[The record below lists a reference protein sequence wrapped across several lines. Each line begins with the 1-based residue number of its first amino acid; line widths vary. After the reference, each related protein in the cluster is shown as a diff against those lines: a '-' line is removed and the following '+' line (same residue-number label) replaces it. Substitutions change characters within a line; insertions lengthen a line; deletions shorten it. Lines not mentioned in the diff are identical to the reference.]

1 MAVLPT
7 QASLEAFVAE
17 DDGGPVVM
25 LNLLRYANG
34 DRALYDEYSQKVLP
48 FLVKYGGEVV
58 YAGSCSTKVIADA
71 SYPGEWDA
79 ILLVRY
85 PSRSA
90 FGEMIADPE
99 YLEVAALRERGLEDS
114 VLQATGEWYPQ
125 SAASAG

>member
-25 LNLLRYANG
+25 LNLVRYADG

-48 FLVKYGGEVV
+48 FLVEYGGEVV
-58 YAGSCSTKVIADA
+58 YAGACSTKVIADE

-79 ILLVRY
+79 MLLVRY
-85 PSRSA
+85 PSRKA

-114 VLQATGEWYPQ
+114 VLHATSEWYPQ
-125 SAASAG
+125 PAG